1 MYLLTAYIAENSA
14 KDVLHALAPFVPP
27 NDIQLFQAVELP
39 QEEEMTSEFE
49 ELAKKAADA
58 VRPKPTQ
65 PIRKEILSKMLNGH
79 DTFVNQGGDPD
90 PALRNGVGAIS
101 KALKSVFP
109 HDQAVRR
116 LAIPKKTFFEDGTYK
131 GTVYLLTPL
140 GKRVREIL
148 TDEGAI

>member
-1 MYLLTAYIAENSA
+1 MYLLTAYVPESAA

-27 NDIQLFQAVELP
+27 TGIKLFQAVTLAP
-39 QEEEMTSEFE
+39 EEEKTSEFE
-49 ELAKKAADA
+49 ELAKKVVDA

-79 DTFVNQGGDPD
+79 DTFLNQRGEAD

-101 KALKSVFP
+101 KALKSVFL

-116 LAIPKKTFFEDGTYK
+116 IAVPKKTFFDNGIYK
-131 GTVYLLTPL
+131 GTIYALTPL
-140 GKRVREIL
+140 GKRVREL
-148 TDEGAI
+148 LVAEGAI